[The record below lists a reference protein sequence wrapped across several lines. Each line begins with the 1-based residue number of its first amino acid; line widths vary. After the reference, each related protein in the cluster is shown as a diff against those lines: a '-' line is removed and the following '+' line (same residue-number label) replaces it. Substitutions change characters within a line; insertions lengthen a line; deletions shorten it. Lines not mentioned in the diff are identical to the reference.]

1 MARPKKWGSEAER
14 LASYRARTD
23 SPKRTDSE
31 PIRTESEPIRTES
44 PIRTET
50 ARTDSFVA
58 YKPQSVPLALFE
70 GCGRGTVRTH
80 TDGRR
85 YVMVARHDGPDVG
98 ERGVVA
104 HADWLARLD
113 QRCAH
118 GLAGWSCHA
127 C

>member
-31 PIRTESEPIRTES
+31 PIRTES

-50 ARTDSFVA
+50 ARTDSFVP

-70 GCGRGTVRTH
+70 GYGRGTVRQH
-80 TDGRR
+80 TDGER

-98 ERGVVA
+98 ELGVVS